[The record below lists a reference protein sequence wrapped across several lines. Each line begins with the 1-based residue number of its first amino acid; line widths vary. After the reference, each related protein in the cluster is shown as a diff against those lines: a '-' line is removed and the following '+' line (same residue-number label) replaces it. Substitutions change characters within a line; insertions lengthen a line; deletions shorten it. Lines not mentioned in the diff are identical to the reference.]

1 MCSTPGQDRRTVL
14 SCRGSWSSHRFWS
27 GVARCWLQTA
37 VLCEELPNPARYV
50 SGERFTTE
58 LYYQREDNKAG
69 SEPRHINTV
78 ALVFEIRLR

>member
-1 MCSTPGQDRRTVL
+1 
-14 SCRGSWSSHRFWS
+14 
-27 GVARCWLQTA
+27 LQTA